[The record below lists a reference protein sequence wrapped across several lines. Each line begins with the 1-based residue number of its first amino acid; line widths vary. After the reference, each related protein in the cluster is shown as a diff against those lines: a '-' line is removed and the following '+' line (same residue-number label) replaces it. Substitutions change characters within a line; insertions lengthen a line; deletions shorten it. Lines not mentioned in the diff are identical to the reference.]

1 MVLLLDV
8 PWLIV
13 LLRSTSSSEAD
24 VNSSNSYGRNS
35 VDLKAAYTAHW
46 IVYSCLLLSG

>member
-13 LLRSTSSSEAD
+13 LLRSTSSEAD
-24 VNSSNSYGRNS
+24 VNSSNSYGRNP
-35 VDLKAAYTAHW
+35 VDLKVAYTTHW
-46 IVYSCLLLSG
+46 IVYSCLWRL